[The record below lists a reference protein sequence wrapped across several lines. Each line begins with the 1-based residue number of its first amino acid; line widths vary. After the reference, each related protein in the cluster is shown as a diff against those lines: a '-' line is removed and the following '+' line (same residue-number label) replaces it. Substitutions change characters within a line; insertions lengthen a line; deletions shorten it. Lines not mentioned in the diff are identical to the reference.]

1 MVRLRLAGPIAAALA
16 ALAAPALASFHLLRI
31 VQVYG
36 GDESHPDGQ
45 FVVLQGCSDFQNL
58 VSGHPVVFFDAAGV
72 EVGSATFAA
81 DLPDT
86 GTNQKKVLI
95 ASSSAEAAFGV
106 AADLR
111 MPAGLLLSGGKVCF
125 DPAFPLH
132 GVDCFAW
139 GDYAA
144 LPDPAV
150 GNPFDPVGGLPRGD
164 APSRDLA
171 AGGGT
176 TTLECSAPPTGDD
189 SDDSA
194 ADFDAGAPG
203 PVNYAGTAGV
213 LDANLVFVHGFEA
226 GTTAGWTAVV
236 P

>member
-1 MVRLRLAGPIAAALA
+1 MRFRSAGPLAVALVALA
-16 ALAAPALASFHLLRI
+16 SPALASFHLLRI

-45 FVVLQGCSDFQNL
+45 FVVLQGCSDFQNF
-58 VSGHPVVFFDAAGV
+58 VSGHPVVFYDAAGAQV
-72 EVGSATFAA
+72 NSVTFAA
-81 DLPDT
+81 NLPDT
-86 GTNQKKVLI
+86 ATNQKEILI
-95 ASSSAEAAFGV
+95 ATSSAETAFGV
-106 AADLR
+106 IADLR
-111 MPAGLLLSGGKVCF
+111 MPAGLQIAAGKVCF
-125 DPAFPLH
+125 DPAFPTS

-139 GDYAA
+139 GGFMA

-150 GNPFDPVGGLPRGD
+150 GNPFDPVNGLTPGD

-189 SDDSA
+189 SNDSA
-194 ADFDAGAPG
+194 ADFDAGAPA
-203 PVNYAGTAGV
+203 PVNYAGQAGA
-213 LDANLVFVHGFEA
+213 LDPNLVFVHGFES
-226 GTTAGWTAVV
+226 GTTGGWTATV